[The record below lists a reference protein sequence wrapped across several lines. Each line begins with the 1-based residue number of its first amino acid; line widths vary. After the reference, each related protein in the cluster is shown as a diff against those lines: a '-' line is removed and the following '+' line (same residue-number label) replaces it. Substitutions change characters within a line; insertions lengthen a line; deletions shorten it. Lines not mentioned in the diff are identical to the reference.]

1 MLKEDLGEDVKD
13 ESKAG
18 PQTQKKALLVSALD
32 YWPRNSFPAP
42 AMVQMITCSCEMQQ
56 ARMFCIQKVPSAMVM
71 DEL

>member
-1 MLKEDLGEDVKD
+1 MLKEDAEEDVKD

-18 PQTQKKALLVSALD
+18 PQIQKKALLVCLD
-32 YWPRNSFPAP
+32 NWPRNSFPAS
-42 AMVQMITCSCEMQQ
+42 ASVQMITCSCEIQQ

>member
-1 MLKEDLGEDVKD
+1 MSKEDVGEDVKD

-18 PQTQKKALLVSALD
+18 PQTQRKALIVCLD

-42 AMVQMITCSCEMQQ
+42 ARVQMITCSCEMQQ